1 LIHSPD
7 QEKEEAIDKKAM
19 RTSDNIKITLYE
31 PWMHDQVA
39 RVIAQ
44 EYGVQEQ
51 YQERM
56 MKNFYEHPYQRDKSI
71 RIAALDGEKV
81 VGFQSFFHWPYL
93 LDGKPMNTYQSGNSI
108 VVPDYQSR
116 GIFGRL
122 LSYMD
127 EIREGK
133 QIDFLMGFPV
143 GNSYN
148 SFIRNKWAN
157 VLNLNW
163 YVKIISPL
171 SIARKLDLSKISIAD
186 SPGCVSEVRAGSG
199 FALNCAPEF
208 ETWRKTYTEGNNYFY
223 FHYDNGRFHAQF
235 DLKVNHRGR
244 LKELVVGRIRTNCDD
259 LDPLTKAVDD
269 LIRKMRKQHVFTFIS
284 VALNRRYFK
293 SEILM
298 AFRRLGFRQIKKE
311 IFFIVKDYNV
321 GNRVH
326 RPELWELY
334 RSDIDTW

>member
-1 LIHSPD
+1 LKIN
-7 QEKEEAIDKKAM
+7 EEAIDKEAM
-19 RTSDNIKITLYE
+19 STSDNIKITLYE

-39 RVIAQ
+39 RMIAQ
-44 EYGVQEQ
+44 EYGVREQ
-51 YQERM
+51 YQDRL
-56 MKNFYEHPYQRDKSI
+56 MKNFYEHPYQREKSI

-93 LDGKPMNTYQSGNSI
+93 LDGKPLNTYQSGNSI
-108 VVPDYQSR
+108 VDTNYQGR

-127 EIREGK
+127 EIREDK
-133 QIDFLMGFPV
+133 QIDFLTGFPV

-163 YVKIISPL
+163 YIKVISPF
-171 SIARKLDLSKISIAD
+171 SIARKFDLSKISMED
-186 SPGCVSEVRAGSG
+186 SPECVSEVMARSG
-199 FALNCAPEF
+199 FTLNCVPEF
-208 ETWRKTYTEGNNYFY
+208 EAWRKTYSEGNNYFY
-223 FHYDNGRFHAQF
+223 FHYTDSSFHAQF
-235 DLKVNHRGR
+235 DLKVSQRGR
-244 LKELVVGRIRTNCDD
+244 LKELIVGRIRTNCYD
-259 LDPLTKAVDD
+259 LDYLTKAVYA
-269 LIRKMRKQHVFTFIS
+269 LIKKIRKQHVFTFVS
-284 VALNRRYFK
+284 VALNSRYLK

-298 AFRRLGFRQIKKE
+298 AFRRLGFRHINKE
-311 IFFIVKDYNV
+311 IFFIVKDYKA